1 MVSTHSVQSGF
12 WLHTL
17 PYNAENLSSNKEYPQ
32 TQKSVLTMS
41 ASANQS
47 GLNSAR
53 GAGTTFGAKD
63 TNPPSEA
70 TPGGSVGSATAA
82 GHGDHP
88 TDNADESGVTMP
100 SSKIGPPKEDLDGEQ
115 MAGYGEG
122 EVMGAQQDKKNAGWG
137 EEGSY
142 TSDLDRQKAE
152 QKDAR
157 EEIKRARADGE
168 SVDGGAGG
176 RTQNEGLGSV

>member
-1 MVSTHSVQSGF
+1 
-12 WLHTL
+12 
-17 PYNAENLSSNKEYPQ
+17 
-32 TQKSVLTMS
+32 MS
-41 ASANQS
+41 ASQNQS
-47 GLNSAR
+47 SL
-53 GAGTTFGAKD
+53 GAGTTFGAGDSK
-63 TNPPSEA
+63 PSSEA
-70 TPGGSVGSATAA
+70 TPGMSVGSATAA

-88 TDNADESGVTMP
+88 TDNADESGVEMP
-100 SSKIGPPKEDLDGEQ
+100 SSKMGPPKEDLKGEQ

-122 EVMGAQQDKKNAGWG
+122 EVMDAQLDKKKAGWG

-152 QKDAR
+152 QQSAR
-157 EEIKRARADGE
+157 DEIKSARAAGE